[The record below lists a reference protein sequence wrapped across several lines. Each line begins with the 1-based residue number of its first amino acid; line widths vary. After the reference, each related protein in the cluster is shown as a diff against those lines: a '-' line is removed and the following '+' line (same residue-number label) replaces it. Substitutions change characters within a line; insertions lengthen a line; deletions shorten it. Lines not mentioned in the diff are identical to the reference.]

1 MSVGSCWLQTSLR
14 LFAVCTWRV
23 VEQYTYNEVTLPEMT
38 FPMPDEAGGTG
49 THFLSKNATG
59 GGTLAKAS
67 TLGMQRVL
75 SGLLLC
81 LVGLPLVSALQS
93 TPARQ
98 CKFRYAGAY
107 GSASRW
113 QAPQAFF
120 DGEKPS
126 ALSRQW
132 PAEQEGEKG
141 PAPLDVRA
149 PPATAFFSPKTSS
162 SSSGSYYEDED
173 EEDEMDFSDLDLPP
187 APEPIREG
195 EPLLLPPCF
204 FGRGVTARH
213 AHGSRLASP
222 VSRHC
227 RHAHALPCTSCTES
241 GACVTQARQV
251 C

>member
-1 MSVGSCWLQTSLR
+1 M
-14 LFAVCTWRV
+14 
-23 VEQYTYNEVTLPEMT
+23 
-38 FPMPDEAGGTG
+38 
-49 THFLSKNATG
+49 SKNATQAV
-59 GGTLAKAS
+59 GTLAKAS

-149 PPATAFFSPKTSS
+149 PPATAFFSPETSS

-204 FGRGVTARH
+204 LGRGVTARH
-213 AHGSRLASP
+213 AHVGSAGVSGLAP
-222 VSRHC
+222 RPPRARPALHELHRIRCLRH
-227 RHAHALPCTSCTES
+227 P
-241 GACVTQARQV
+241 ARQV